1 MSSDTTLSQWDSTR
15 YLTDEESIAD
25 YLEAVLEA
33 DDDALLLVA
42 LGNIAK
48 ARGMTAVAQK
58 AGLGRESLYK
68 ALSPDGNPRFDTVM
82 RVARALGIRLVP
94 KVANAP
100 V

>member
-1 MSSDTTLSQWDSTR
+1 MKTDVKLTRWDSTR
-15 YLTDEESIAD
+15 YLVDEESIAE

-48 ARGMTAVAQK
+48 ARGMTAVARD
-58 AGLGRESLYK
+58 AGVGRESLYK
-68 ALSPDGNPRFDTVM
+68 ALAPNGNPRFDTVM

-94 KVANAP
+94 KIAERPA
-100 V
+100 